1 MKTRKQKHKKSHST
15 KRFLYNPNDPTKS
28 FDVYINKNPNDT
40 IPIRYTTLEDV
51 TNTIHT
57 LEKLYKSKQ
66 YPHKRI
72 WQVAM
77 IMKVRLQ
84 VLRHK
89 KPKQYALSKRY
100 LDFVHQRTA
109 LDNHTRY
116 GTVFTY

>member
-1 MKTRKQKHKKSHST
+1 MKTRKQKRNMSRST
-15 KRFLYNPNDPTKS
+15 KRFLYNPNDPKKS
-28 FDVYINKNPNDT
+28 FDVYIDKNPNDT
-40 IPIRYTTLEDV
+40 IPIKYTTLEDV
-51 TNTIHT
+51 THTIHT

-89 KPKQYALSKRY
+89 KPEQYALSKKY
-100 LDFVHQRTA
+100 LDFVHKRTA
-109 LDNHTRY
+109 LDEHARY
-116 GTVFTY
+116 KAIFN